1 MILDLMREGLSIELI
16 INLLARVFIIF
27 CVLPFHEYA
36 HALVA
41 QKFGDNTARLKGRLT
56 INPLA
61 HVDPLGALMIILAGF
76 GFAKPVPVN
85 MNNFKRGKRKQQM
98 ALVALA
104 GPVSN
109 LIMAFISMLIFGGLY
124 YYGDMSNSM
133 LLYISLFFQYACS
146 INISLAVFNLLPI
159 PPLDGS
165 RILNAVMPDKYYYKL
180 MQYER
185 YIVLA
190 VFFLIFTGVLD
201 LPISLFSNLIYNVM
215 ITAVETLYGLF

>member
-1 MILDLMREGLSIELI
+1 MILDLMRDGLSIELI

-36 HALVA
+36 HALIA
-41 QKFGDNTARLKGRLT
+41 QKFGDNTARLSGRLT

-61 HVDPLGALMIILAGF
+61 HVDPFGALMIILAGF

-109 LIMAFISMLIFGGLY
+109 LIMAFISMLIFAGIY
-124 YYGDMSNSM
+124 YFGDMSNSM

-165 RILNAVMPDKYYYKL
+165 RILNAVIPDKYYYKL

-190 VFFLIFTGVLD
+190 VFFLIFTRVLD
-201 LPISLFSNLIYNVM
+201 FPISFLSNMIYGGM
-215 ITAVETLYGLF
+215 IKIVETFYGLF